1 LIGEETQT
9 REWNAR
15 ERWSAVSANTM
26 NRTHRE
32 RFLLRSGA
40 AQMLLFSFYIDAWIH
55 EPEALHLRHDA
66 TAARCA
72 LILWIARATCT
83 AGDVVARDPDTPCGG
98 HGEYYAHL
106 QYTRDIYAYATNV
119 QLTNAATS

>member
-1 LIGEETQT
+1 
-9 REWNAR
+9 
-15 ERWSAVSANTM
+15 
-26 NRTHRE
+26 
-32 RFLLRSGA
+32 
-40 AQMLLFSFYIDAWIH
+40 MLPFSFYIDAWIH

-66 TAARCA
+66 AAARCA
-72 LILWIARATCT
+72 RILWIARATCT

-106 QYTRDIYAYATNV
+106 QYSRDIYAYATNV